1 MAGETGLY
9 ASYDFGYL
17 IKYRSTDFYLKM
29 LNSRSCSSLI
39 GLLLVLAMTGASHVA
54 SAGNSSID
62 TARSIVAGYRDII
75 VLFIDEEQ
83 LTEREQERGGVIG
96 KIIYHENRDL
106 LAGLGAS
113 LERQYHSSVGEFE
126 AFLDWLETDKSL
138 WDADKLVFREMLT
151 AVHSK
156 LTAEQQAS
164 RDRQRIQKRLSR
176 DIDDLKH
183 IRLRYDKEISRVFDR
198 FTARAIEDRRQSWN
212 RYLSFIKTRTSRAKV
227 VQNYDPDNRLL
238 PGRRGK
244 QTASWEVFG
253 RRFPKKTI
261 ALTFDDGPHSRYTD
275 RILAILKERGIK
287 ATFFEV
293 GKSVGKIENNK
304 VVLLEDAAVSKRILG
319 DGHLLANHS
328 YTHSVMPKQK
338 PAQVKQEIVDTNRIL
353 KEVSGAKPAMFRA
366 PYGARNDSIL
376 ATVKNLE
383 MKSILWNIDSRDW
396 ADPIPRSVARRVMEQ
411 VDRRQHG
418 IILFHDVQAS
428 TVEAL
433 PYVIDGLIA
442 RGYTFAQW
450 NGKKFSREMMAPLN
464 EPPRKKLS
472 LYRNK
477 WAVVIGIN
485 KYQHWPELK
494 YAVNDA
500 KGMRELLVNEFGFS
514 SERVITLYDEQ
525 ATRSGIISALME
537 QLGDPDKVKKNDSVF
552 VFYAGHGAT
561 RHLPSGRDLGY
572 IIPYEA
578 QADKY
583 FGSAISMTN
592 FRDITEVIPAKHV
605 FFVMDSCYSGL
616 ALTRGAGL
624 NSRNFLE
631 ENAKRVGRQIITA
644 GGADQQV
651 ADDGP
656 YGHSVFTWTILQGL
670 KGQGDLNK
678 DGFITASELSAY
690 VSPIV
695 SSISLQTP
703 AFGNMVGSA
712 GGDYVFELKDGAGF
726 LSETTE
732 NAGEQEVALNRKLD
746 TLQQEIEEK
755 RARNLKL
762 QKELANVKAM
772 LEANAASMARNSHY
786 DRARSVELNEAGLKQ
801 YRSKNLDG
809 ALKSFLEAAKVDPSY
824 SEATNNVGFVYFRL
838 KRYKESADW
847 LEKTTLLDPKRA
859 VSWLNLGDSYV
870 QLKMEDKARE
880 AYKTYLSLVPKGTA
894 AESARSKLAK
904 LR

>member
-1 MAGETGLY
+1 
-9 ASYDFGYL
+9 
-17 IKYRSTDFYLKM
+17 M
-29 LNSRSCSSLI
+29 LNPRTASRRIALI
-39 GLLLVLAMTGASHVA
+39 LGLTLSGASQVV
-54 SAGNSSID
+54 SAANPTID
-62 TARSIVAGYRDII
+62 IAESVVAGYRDIF
-75 VLFIDEEQ
+75 VLFADEDK
-83 LTEREQERGGVIG
+83 LVARERERNEVIG
-96 KIIYHENRDL
+96 KIIYHQNRDHL
-106 LAGLGAS
+106 TDLGA
-113 LERQYHSSVGEFE
+113 LLDKQYRASAGELDV
-126 AFLDWLETDKSL
+126 FLDWLETDKDL

-151 AVHSK
+151 SLHSR
-156 LTAEQQAS
+156 LAAGQPTNRTRQQLLM
-164 RDRQRIQKRLSR
+164 RLSR
-176 DIDDLKH
+176 DIDDLKQ
-183 IRLRYDKEISRVFDR
+183 IQSRYDKEISRVFDR
-198 FTARAIEDRRQSWN
+198 FAARAIEDRRQSWN
-212 RYLSFIKTRTSRAKV
+212 RYVSFINTQTSRTRV
-227 VQNYDPDNRLL
+227 VQTYDPDDQLL
-238 PGRRGK
+238 PGRRGT
-244 QTASWEVFG
+244 QAVSWEIFG

-304 VVLLEDAAVSKRILG
+304 VVLFEDAAVSKRILA

-338 PAQVKQEIVDTNRIL
+338 LAQVEQEIVDTNRIL

-376 ATVKNLE
+376 ATVKSLE

-411 VDRRQHG
+411 VDHRQHG

-450 NGKKFSREMMAPLN
+450 NGKQFSKEMMAPPN
-464 EPPRKKLS
+464 VSSPEKLS

-514 SERVITLYDEQ
+514 PDRVITLFDEQ

-624 NSRNFLE
+624 SSRNFLE
-631 ENAKRVGRQIITA
+631 ENAKRIGRQIITA

-712 GGDYVFELKDGAGF
+712 GGDYVFELKGGAGF
-726 LSETTE
+726 LSEATE

-772 LEANAASMARNSHY
+772 LEANAASQARNSHY
-786 DRARSVELNEAGLKQ
+786 NRARSVELNETGLKQ
-801 YRSKNLDG
+801 YRSKDLDA
-809 ALKSFLEAAKVDPSY
+809 ALKSFLEAARVDPSY
-824 SEATNNVGFVYFRL
+824 SEATNNVGFVYFQL
-838 KRYKESADW
+838 KRYRESVDW

-870 QLKMEDKARE
+870 ELRMTDKARE

-894 AESARSKLAK
+894 AESARNKLAK
-904 LR
+904 LN